1 MLILKKKF
9 GNIGIANLIYIS
21 YICNKTNLRGEEM
34 IEKCPRCSSI
44 DFVKH
49 GRVNTLQ
56 RYYCKSCKYNFTVAK
71 MGKSLEKYYIVRA
84 LQLYLEGMGFRAI
97 ERIIGVSNVSV
108 LNWIKKYG
116 KNLESIRLDK
126 TKDAIVEVDE
136 LCSFV
141 GSKKNE
147 YGSGLLLSG
156 ILEKS
161 WVLK

>member
-1 MLILKKKF
+1 
-9 GNIGIANLIYIS
+9 
-21 YICNKTNLRGEEM
+21 M
-34 IEKCPRCSSI
+34 IDKCPRCSSKNY
-44 DFVKH
+44 VKH
-49 GRVNTLQ
+49 GKVNNVQ
-56 RYYCKSCKYNFTVAK
+56 RYYCKDCKYNFTVPK
-71 MGKSLEKYYIVRA
+71 IGKSIEKYYIVRA

-97 ERIIGVSNVSV
+97 ERIVGISNVTV

-116 KNLESIRLDK
+116 KNLEPIRLDK

-156 ILEKS
+156 IVEKS